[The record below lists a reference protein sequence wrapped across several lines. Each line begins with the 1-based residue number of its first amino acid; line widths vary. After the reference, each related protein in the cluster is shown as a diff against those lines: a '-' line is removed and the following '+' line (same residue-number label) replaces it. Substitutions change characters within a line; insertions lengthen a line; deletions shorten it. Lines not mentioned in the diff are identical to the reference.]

1 MLNVD
6 SHSSLA
12 HSESLESFG
21 ILPILASGD
30 SGNHT
35 FTDDF
40 PSYRSSFIKDF
51 PATYEKTA
59 GKASL
64 VQRVSGLEKKG

>member
-6 SHSSLA
+6 THSSLA
-12 HSESLESFG
+12 HSESLDSFG
-21 ILPILASGD
+21 ILPSGD

-40 PSYRSSFIKDF
+40 PSYRSSFIKDV

-59 GKASL
+59 GKPSL
-64 VQRVSGLEKKG
+64 VQRVSGLETG